1 MLVEEREDASLRMN
15 NASWEQTPKRKLGIA
30 KQLLIS
36 VLLISTLFTLLST
49 CLNLYLDYKQE
60 LARIDER
67 FVQIEES
74 YLSSLI
80 SSLWVE
86 DREQLATQAEGIMN
100 LPGIH
105 YLEIKDKNG
114 VIIRLGSI
122 LPKYVHETSWDMVH
136 YLGEQPLQLATLTV
150 QSDLYQ
156 VYQGLVDKFVFLLMS
171 QAVETFVIA
180 VVIILIMYHLV
191 VHPLT
196 IMSRTVRDFGDDKV
210 PRPISLP
217 KRLFQDEISIL
228 SHSYNQSI
236 DQIRQHYS
244 QLEDARASAEEA
256 NRKKSEFLANM
267 SHEIRTP
274 MNGIIGLSG
283 LMKEM
288 EMPEEQKEFVNMLNT
303 SSLSLLDLINDILD
317 FSKIEAGRLELEHSL
332 LNLYELNKEVE
343 SVFLLRAA
351 EKQLSFQ
358 CTIDR
363 RITPM
368 LLGDATK
375 LRQVLNNLIS
385 NAIKFTE
392 KGYVQLKVERI
403 EEDPHTVKVRFA
415 VADSGIGI
423 PQEMHS
429 AIFEKFQQADGTT
442 TRKYGGTGLGLAI
455 CREIIRL
462 MGGELLLESA
472 PGKGS
477 IFSFVV
483 ALQKNELTMPPEG
496 DKKALSELS
505 VLLVDDS
512 MLNMRITSAQLK
524 NFGAKSTCC
533 ENASQAAEVA
543 LTAIRNHEPFD
554 LIFIDKVMPGMN
566 GFELAEQLRV
576 QFGERCPKL
585 MMISAGPE
593 EGDELKARQAGFCS
607 YLARPYKESNLKW
620 AVQHVVQSE
629 HIHVEAR
636 GTARPALTSS
646 AQFIEPKQTM
656 PEALLSSQTHT
667 TTYTGS
673 RRERHDGLRAET
685 LTVERKASDISRQ
698 HMTVLV
704 VEDTMVNQKVAQ
716 KMLEKLGVSVAL
728 ADNGRHAIEQFQQR
742 QFDLIFMDCQMPV
755 LDGFAATEEIRALEK
770 PGEHV
775 PIIALTANV
784 VKEERDKCLA
794 AGMDDFVSKPVSQ
807 QKLAQVLDQYLTTT
821 RG

>member
-1 MLVEEREDASLRMN
+1 MN
-15 NASWEQTPKRKLGIA
+15 KANWDQIPKRKLGIE

-49 CLNLYLDYKQE
+49 FLNLYLDYKQE

-74 YLSSLI
+74 YLSSLV

-86 DREQLATQAEGIMN
+86 DREQLTTQAEGIMH

-105 YLEIKDKNG
+105 YLEIKDSDG

-122 LPKYVHETSWDMVH
+122 LPKYVHQKSWNMEH
-136 YLGEQPLQLATLTV
+136 YLGEQPFQLATLTV

-156 VYQGLVDKFVFLLMS
+156 VYQGLIDKFIFLLMS

-191 VHPLT
+191 VYPLT
-196 IMSRTVRDFGDDKV
+196 LMSRTVRDLGEDKV
-210 PRPISLP
+210 PRTIHLP
-217 KRLFQDEISIL
+217 KRFFQDEISIL
-228 SHSYNQSI
+228 TRSYNQSI
-236 DQIRQHYS
+236 HQIRQHYS
-244 QLEDARASAEEA
+244 QLEDARAYAEEA

-317 FSKIEAGRLELEHSL
+317 FSKIEAGRLELEHSS
-332 LNLYELNKEVE
+332 LNLFELNQEVE

-358 CTIDR
+358 CNIDR
-363 RITPM
+363 QITPM

-392 KGYVQLKVERI
+392 RGYVHLRVERV
-403 EEDPHTVKVRFA
+403 EESPQSATVRFS

-423 PQEMHS
+423 PLEMHS

-455 CREIIRL
+455 CREIVRL
-462 MGGELLLESA
+462 MGGELVLEST

-477 IFSFVV
+477 TFSFEIT
-483 ALQKNELTMPPEG
+483 LQKNELLTPSEG
-496 DKKALSELS
+496 DQKALSELS

-533 ENASQAAEVA
+533 EHASQAADYV

-554 LIFIDKVMPGMN
+554 LVFIDKVMPDMN
-566 GFELAEQLRV
+566 GFELAKQLRV
-576 QFGERCPKL
+576 QFGGQCPRM

-593 EGDELKARQAGFCS
+593 VGDEVRAKQAGIYS

-620 AVQHVVQSE
+620 AVQQVVQRQA
-629 HIHVEAR
+629 IHVEAVQDLPVVATVTQ
-636 GTARPALTSS
+636 G
-646 AQFIEPKQTM
+646 IEPKLTM
-656 PEALLSSQTHT
+656 PEAYLSSLPVPSA
-667 TTYTGS
+667 GS
-673 RRERHDGLRAET
+673 GWRAEDRRNSPVD
-685 LTVERKASDISRQ
+685 LTKQDKPVSSSPR
-698 HMTVLV
+698 MTVLV

-716 KMLEKLGVSVAL
+716 KMLEKLGVAVEL
-728 ADNGRHAIEQFQQR
+728 ADNGQQAVEKFQQHK
-742 QFDLIFMDCQMPV
+742 FDLIFMDCQMPV
-755 LDGFAATEEIRALEK
+755 MDGFGATEAIRAIEAE
-770 PGEHV
+770 GEHV

-784 VKEERDKCLA
+784 VKEEREKCLA

-807 QKLAQVLDQYLTTT
+807 QRLAQVLEKYLPPN
-821 RG
+821 RR